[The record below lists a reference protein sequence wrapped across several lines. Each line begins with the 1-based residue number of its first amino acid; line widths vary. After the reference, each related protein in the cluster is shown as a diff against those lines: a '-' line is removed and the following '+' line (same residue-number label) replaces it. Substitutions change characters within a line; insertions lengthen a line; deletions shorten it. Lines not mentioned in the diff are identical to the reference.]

1 MEATGELAVSPKN
14 VGNIEVLRVAE
25 PPLRFLTEEPVS
37 NFEFPERA
45 SLALLSSATVD
56 GCEPMA
62 LRVALSTILA
72 NWGESPHRNRLLAFH
87 LGLAELMK
95 EGAAWKA
102 AAASRGI
109 LMNDIAEEEDGFV
122 RLIRERWEKALQPA
136 VDEAREQGIEQ
147 GIERVLKLVRTTMPP
162 EDLERFAAA
171 LETSSDE

>member
-1 MEATGELAVSPKN
+1 
-14 VGNIEVLRVAE
+14 
-25 PPLRFLTEEPVS
+25 
-37 NFEFPERA
+37 
-45 SLALLSSATVD
+45 
-56 GCEPMA
+56 
-62 LRVALSTILA
+62 
-72 NWGESPHRNRLLAFH
+72 
-87 LGLAELMK
+87 
-95 EGAAWKA
+95 WKA